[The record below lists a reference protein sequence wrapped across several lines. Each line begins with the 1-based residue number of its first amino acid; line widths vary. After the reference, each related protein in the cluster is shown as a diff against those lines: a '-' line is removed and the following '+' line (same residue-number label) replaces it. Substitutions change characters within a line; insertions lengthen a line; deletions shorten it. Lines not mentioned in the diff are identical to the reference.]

1 MLTYFA
7 TALLLDFL
15 TSPLSRIPSMTKTA
29 DLTPA
34 QLSSTPQSCDFNSS
48 KWETAYL
55 VEIWQIYSPQ
65 TLGCDLCVGIYAR
78 ISGTSDCTVLLDMYL
93 VS

>member
-15 TSPLSRIPSMTKTA
+15 TSPLSYIPSMTKTA

-34 QLSSTPQSCDFNSS
+34 QISLHPTVAILTHLGGRQHF
-48 KWETAYL
+48 
-55 VEIWQIYSPQ
+55 WQRF
-65 TLGCDLCVGIYAR
+65 GR
-78 ISGTSDCTVLLDMYL
+78 FLLL
-93 VS
+93 RL